1 MKLLKQ
7 IETLFQA
14 GTAVG
19 LTDGELLERFVQR
32 RDETAEAA
40 FAALVDRHGAM
51 VLRVCRQVLGDE
63 HDAQDASQ
71 ATFLVLARRAGS
83 IGRRESVA
91 SWLHGVAL
99 RVAARA
105 RLAAARRRVRERR
118 GAEIMAAR
126 LVVQNEVGAGESR
139 EHCAMLHDELGRLPE
154 SFREPWSFATSRA

>member
-1 MKLLKQ
+1 MTCHRKQNSITIGPAMNLVKQ
-7 IETLFQA
+7 IETLFSS
-14 GTAVG
+14 GTAAG
-19 LTDGELLERFVQR
+19 LTDGQLLDRFVRR

-105 RLAAARRRVRERR
+105 RLAAARRRARERR
-118 GAEIMAAR
+118 GGCDHGAR
-126 LVVQNEVGAGESR
+126 HVARHGNRSRRVPGAVSPR
-139 EHCAMLHDELGRLPE
+139 
-154 SFREPWSFATSRA
+154 STTS

>member
-1 MKLLKQ
+1 MGIPFQ
-7 IETLFQA
+7 IKTTTRRRGFSRVPGALFVSTPGSFTMLGPKKTQSGNDSRDGGDYRETAPA
-14 GTAVG
+14 GTAAG
-19 LTDGELLERFVQR
+19 LSDGQLLERFLQGQ
-32 RDETAEAA
+32 DESAEAA

-51 VLRVCRQVLGDE
+51 VLRICRQVLGNE

-105 RLAAARRRVRERR
+105 RLAASRREARERR
-118 GAEIMAAR
+118 G
-126 LVVQNEVGAGESR
+126 
-139 EHCAMLHDELGRLPE
+139 GR
-154 SFREPWSFATSRA
+154 